1 VKEDDVLKTEALPIH
16 HNETACRINND
27 SEQVIVVYEIHHLR
41 HHSSTRNFLKVKTWQ
56 CVLLSVAIHG
66 VIFGMPITLKTPDI
80 HTEEIQLLVIASP
93 PMEVPV
99 EKILEPFAA
108 PRSAEPPENLDPPVK
123 QVRREPPAP
132 RKKPVPVTKPVLA
145 TSVPKVQ
152 PDSDM
157 SSNALVAAKSPEMVE
172 EAQAASTTT
181 ESASAGSASSDDSS
195 THSGG
200 RNSRH
205 KSVGNHGHGVESTV
219 GEMGGPQFIQRSVP
233 RYPRLAQRLGVEGS
247 VLLRLAID
255 ASGKLSRVEVVNG
268 AGNGFDEEAVQAVK
282 RSTFAPAV
290 QAGRPISCL
299 ALLKIR
305 FQLSSE

>member
-1 VKEDDVLKTEALPIH
+1 MFRAEALPMH
-16 HNETACRINND
+16 HNEKACHINND

-41 HHSSTRNFLKVKTWQ
+41 HHSSTRNILKVKTWQ

-99 EKILEPFAA
+99 EKILEPVAA
-108 PRSAEPPENLDPPVK
+108 QRSAKPPEKSDPPVK
-123 QVRREPPAP
+123 QERRKPPAP
-132 RKKPVPVTKPVLA
+132 RKKPVPVPKPILA
-145 TSVPKVQ
+145 ASVPKVQ
-152 PDSDM
+152 PDSDT
-157 SSNALVAAKSPEMVE
+157 SSNALVAAKSPETAE
-172 EAQAASTTT
+172 EAQAASPTT
-181 ESASAGSASSDDSS
+181 ESASAGSASSDGSS
-195 THSGG
+195 AHSGG
-200 RNSRH
+200 RN
-205 KSVGNHGHGVESTV
+205 VGGHGHAVESIV
-219 GEMGGPQFIQRSVP
+219 GAMGGPQFIQRSVP

-268 AGNGFDEEAVQAVK
+268 AGNGFDEEAIQAVK
-282 RSTFAPAV
+282 RSTFVPAV
-290 QAGRPISCL
+290 QNGRPISCL